1 MNRQHVFA
9 RIAEAGSWRAL
20 AIACAAALFAAPE
33 FLEGSLTLDQS
44 DWRAVFL
51 FLAIVFASVSIALPE
66 GSKTT
71 VVVQE
76 PCPPDDQ
83 KGPSS

>member
-1 MNRQHVFA
+1 MKKQQVFA
-9 RIAEAGSWRAL
+9 RIAEAGSWRGM

-51 FLAIVFASVSIALPE
+51 FLAIVFAAISIALPE
-66 GSKTT
+66 GAKTT
-71 VVVQE
+71 IVVKE
-76 PCPPDDQ
+76 PCPPDDESP
-83 KGPSS
+83 PS